1 MSVGTQIAGYR
12 LEEVVGRGGMGVVY
26 RAHDVALERSV
37 ALKLLSPTLA
47 EDPDFRERFL
57 VESRLAA
64 SLDHPNVVPMY
75 DAGEVEGQLYL
86 AMRFV
91 EGSDLKQLLRE
102 KGPLDPSSAIAICS
116 QIADA
121 LDAAHARG
129 LVHRDVKPSNVL
141 LDEREHA
148 YLADFGLTRRLTDEA
163 PDFDAGLSLGTPA
176 YVAPEQIE
184 GKDVDG
190 RADQYSL
197 ACMLHECLTGEPPFP
212 RGSEAATLF
221 AHLEE
226 PPPAPPG
233 LEEVMRRGL
242 AKSPDD
248 RYGSCTEFVADA
260 RRALGLEPRRTRWPL
275 ALAGVGAAVLG
286 AALLAFF
293 VTRGD
298 GAGVPEQTGRLLR
311 IDPATSRVA
320 DIASVGDGPRA
331 VAAGSDRVWVAGYRD
346 ASLWQVDPAT
356 GTTLKLETV
365 GRPWEVTIHEDSAY
379 VAASGPSA
387 FGGNVT
393 KYDAVTGGRL
403 EGVELLACGIASG
416 AVGIWLAG
424 CPNVNELSSGGPGS
438 GIRIL
443 ETIPLPYPRDV
454 SAANFRESLV
464 GIATGAGSIWVLGDP
479 SDRRLWRIDPVRKR
493 IAATIDL
500 GFAPRSLA
508 VGAGSVW
515 ITDQLD
521 DKVVRLDPQKNRVT
535 ASIPV
540 GRGASAV
547 AVGGGDVWVANS
559 IDHTVS
565 RIDPA
570 TNAVVE
576 TIDVGARPED
586 VTVTDDAV
594 WVAAD
599 AS

>member
-1 MSVGTQIAGYR
+1 M
-12 LEEVVGRGGMGVVY
+12 
-26 RAHDVALERSV
+26 
-37 ALKLLSPTLA
+37 
-47 EDPDFRERFL
+47 
-57 VESRLAA
+57 
-64 SLDHPNVVPMY
+64 VPVY

-86 AMRFV
+86 AMRYV
-91 EGSDLKQLLRE
+91 EGSDLKRLLADERKLE
-102 KGPLDPSSAIAICS
+102 PARAIAVCS
-116 QIADA
+116 QIANA

-148 YLADFGLTRRLTDEA
+148 YLADFGLTRRLTDAA

-190 RADQYSL
+190 SADQYSL
-197 ACMLHECLTGEPPFP
+197 ACLLHECLTGDPPFP

-233 LEEVMRRGL
+233 LDHVMRQAL

-248 RYGSCTEFVADA
+248 RYGSCTAFVADA
-260 RRALGLEPRRTRWPL
+260 RRTLGLEPKRARWPL

-293 VTRGD
+293 LTRGD
-298 GAGVPEQTGRLLR
+298 GPGAPQQTGRLLR
-311 IDPATSRVA
+311 IDPSTSSVA

-331 VAAGSDRVWVAGYRD
+331 VATGNGRVWVAGYRD
-346 ASLWQVDPAT
+346 SSLWQVDPAT
-356 GTTLKLETV
+356 GVTLKLETV
-365 GRPWEVTIHEDSAY
+365 GRPWEVTIHDGSAY

-416 AVGIWLAG
+416 PVGVWLAG
-424 CPNVNELSSGGPGS
+424 CPNAQELSSGGPGS

-443 ETIPLPYPRDV
+443 GTVPLPYPDEV

-464 GIATGAGSIWVLGDP
+464 GITTGDGSVWVLGDP
-479 SDRRLWRIDPVRKR
+479 ADQRLWRIEPKSRR
-493 IAATIDL
+493 IVDTVEL
-500 GFAPRSLA
+500 GFAPRGLA
-508 VGAGSVW
+508 VGEGSVW
-515 ITDQLD
+515 VTDQLD
-521 DKVVRLDPQKNRVT
+521 DRVVRFDSET
-535 ASIPV
+535 ARKVAEIPV

-547 AVGGGDVWVANS
+547 AVGLGNVWVANS
-559 IDHTVS
+559 VDHTIS
-565 RIDPA
+565 RIDPR
-570 TNAVVE
+570 TNAVVQ

-586 VTVTDDAV
+586 VTVDGDAV

-599 AS
+599 AR